1 MGETFFAEALIAA
14 AIVLAIWTDVRLGRG
29 APAAVPTVL
38 LHLGAA
44 TLAVM
49 LAPQLMLV
57 LGESMPLALVSVFG
71 VFLPALV
78 YLFLTAVWALKLIQR
93 SIAGTSKY

>member
-1 MGETFFAEALIAA
+1 MGETIFSGMLIAA
-14 AIVLAIWTDVRLGRG
+14 AILLALWTDVRLGRA
-29 APAAVPTVL
+29 APATTPTVL

-57 LGESMPLALVSVFG
+57 LGESMPLALVSVLG
-71 VFLPALV
+71 VFLPALA
-78 YLFLTAVWALKLIQR
+78 YLFLTAIWALKLIQR
-93 SIAGTSKY
+93 SIAGAR